1 MGIEI
6 QYLMPLFAI
15 SFFAVLSIVFDAL
28 FKNKA
33 FSFWFSIAGL
43 LLIIGFAIQNLL
55 MGNNGINDMTASQLI
70 TRNMLSFGGLSAFL
84 DILFALAG
92 LMTIF
97 ASQQYLHREYKELN
111 EFYSLILLSVSG
123 MMIIGHSNN
132 LLVLFIGIEIMSLS
146 FYILA
151 GYFRNSVQSLEAAL
165 KYFLLGAFSTGF
177 LAYGIALIYG
187 ATTSL
192 DLTTISTVLANG
204 QYDNTFLLLG
214 IGLII
219 IGLSFKVAAFPFH
232 QWAPDVYHGSPTVVS
247 GFMSSAGKV
256 AALAAFIIIF
266 KAMLNPNFTN
276 QQINVYTDTIRDIL
290 AYISA
295 ATMIIGNLTALVQ
308 KNIKRMLAYSSVA
321 HAGYLLMGIVGNN
334 TLGWT
339 GIVFYSTAYIF
350 MQLGAF
356 VVMSIFERNEQSNLQ
371 LDDYSGLSKSHP
383 IIAGLM
389 AVFMLSLAGIPPFAG
404 FFGKYYLFVSAIDG
418 GYTWL
423 TIVAVIASIVS
434 MYYYIGVILAMYFKE
449 PISTA
454 LHGKPDLANISLT
467 LSVVGL
473 LLFGVLPF
481 LLTNIIIPF
490 F

>member
-165 KYFLLGAFSTGF
+165 KYFLLGAFATGF

-276 QQINVYTDTIRDIL
+276 QQINLYTDTIRDIL

-454 LHGKPDLANISLT
+454 LQGKPGLANISLT

>member
-6 QYLMPLFAI
+6 QYLLPLFAI

-28 FKNKA
+28 FKNKS
-33 FSFWFSIAGL
+33 FSFWFSVAGL
-43 LLIIGFAIQNLL
+43 LLIIVFAIQNLM
-55 MGNNGINDMTASQLI
+55 MGNTAINKLSASELI
-70 TRNMLSFGGLSAFL
+70 TRNMLSFGGFAAFM

-97 ASQQYLHREYKELN
+97 ASQKYLRREYKELN

-123 MMIIGHSNN
+123 MMIIGHANN

-151 GYFRNSVQSLEAAL
+151 GYFRNSIKSIEAAL
-165 KYFLLGAFSTGF
+165 KYFLLGAFATGF

-192 DLTTISTVLANG
+192 DLTNISTALANG
-204 QYDNTFLLLG
+204 QYDNIFLLLG
-214 IGLII
+214 MGLII

-256 AALAAFIIIF
+256 AALVAFIIIF
-266 KAMLNPNFTN
+266 KAMLSPAFTN
-276 QQINVYTDTIRDIL
+276 QQLSLYTNTIRDIL

-295 ATMIIGNLTALVQ
+295 ATMIIGNITALVQ

-334 TLGWT
+334 SLGWT
-339 GIVFYSTAYIF
+339 GILFYSTAYIF

-356 VVMSIFERNEQSNLQ
+356 VILSLFERNEQSNLE
-371 LDDYSGLSKSHP
+371 LSDYSGLRKSHP

-423 TIVAVIASIVS
+423 TIIAVIASIVS

-449 PISTA
+449 PGDTA
-454 LHGKPDLANISLT
+454 LEGQPGLAKITLT
-467 LSVVGL
+467 LSFVGL

-481 LLTNIIIPF
+481 LLTDIIIPF